1 MKRKSKT
8 LRSAL
13 YLPASN
19 ARAIEKA
26 ESLEADAIIFDLED
40 AVSVEHKAQA
50 RDAACAAVANGKA
63 GSSISIIR
71 INGLD
76 TPWGKDDFEAALIS
90 KPDAI
95 LVPKINIAGDVQK
108 IANRMSDVTT
118 VLWVMIETAQSVLD
132 VQSIATA
139 SPKLE
144 CLVLGTNDLAKET
157 RMSMDMQRE
166 ALMPSLTQCVIAGRA
181 AGIHILDGVF
191 NDFKNADDFLLEC
204 QQGKRF
210 GMDGKTLIHPSQ
222 IDPCNS
228 VFSPSLDDLQKAQR
242 IVEVFEQPENHSANV
257 VSIDGQMVERL
268 HAEMAKEELERG
280 KAIGLI

>member
-1 MKRKSKT
+1 MKRESKT

>member
-1 MKRKSKT
+1 MKLKSKT

-50 RDAACAAVANGKA
+50 RDAACV
-63 GSSISIIR
+63 SIIR